1 MKKSGLA
8 ILLLVIVGCQANSR
22 SPVSAVSSDSKWIL
36 KWSDEFTG
44 PNGSPPD
51 ASRWTL
57 ETGGNGWGNDE
68 LEYYTARRQ
77 NVRIENG
84 NLVVEAAKEAFTGA
98 DGVSRQYTSGRLM
111 TQGHF
116 SQQYGRF
123 EARIKIPSGR
133 GVWPAFWLL
142 GGNFSTKGWPDCG
155 EIDIM
160 EADGAAPSRVLGTI
174 HGPGYFGRKGIS
186 TTYDLPGK
194 SFSDEFHVFAVDWEP
209 RVLRFY
215 VDDHLYAT
223 RRPED
228 LPHGAGWVFE
238 HPFFV
243 ILDLAIGGNLPGSPD
258 DSTVFPQRMLV
269 DYVRVYSRER

>member
-1 MKKSGLA
+1 MKQPGLA
-8 ILLLVIVGCQANSR
+8 ILLLILAGCQANLR
-22 SPVSAVSSDSKWIL
+22 SPAVAVSSNNKWIL
-36 KWSDEFTG
+36 KWSDEFNG
-44 PNGSPPD
+44 LNGSRPD
-51 ASRWTL
+51 ASRWTI
-57 ETGGNGWGNDE
+57 ETGGTGWGNSE
-68 LEYYTARRQ
+68 LEYYTARPQ
-77 NVRIENG
+77 NVRVEHG
-84 NLVVEAAKEAFTGA
+84 KLVVEAMKETFTGP

-123 EARIKIPSGR
+123 EARIKIPAGR

-142 GGNFSTKGWPDCG
+142 GDDFSTRGWPGCG

-160 EADGAAPSRVLGTI
+160 EADGAKPSKVLGTV
-174 HGPGYFGRKGIS
+174 HGPGYSGSKGIS
-186 TTYDLPGK
+186 TTYDAGK
-194 SFSDEFHVFAVDWEP
+194 NFNDDFHLFAVEWEP
-209 RVLRFY
+209 RVVRFY

-228 LPHGAGWVFE
+228 LPHGAGWAFE
-238 HPFFV
+238 HRFFV